1 MTRARDIANLGNGV
15 DASDLT
21 EGAVEGAL
29 TTPTGR
35 RNLIINGAMQ
45 VAQRGTSVSPS
56 TSVAYLIDRF
66 ATNSGGCGDCTITQ
80 ENDGPSGVSEYSLK
94 YLATSDDTLDS
105 GNDCWIRYIVE
116 KKDIENINLQD
127 SDATLTLSFW
137 VKSSQTGQSSI
148 AVADGPYSNRYITTY
163 NISSANTWEKVEVNI
178 PSPSTFTYTG
188 DYGLRVYWDLG
199 AGSDYRSIPN
209 TWDNSVDWAVSGNFR
224 VAGVNNAYLQIT
236 GVQLE
241 VGSVATPFE
250 HRSYGEELALCQR
263 YYYFFGQGTG
273 GNSGDIGIGS
283 YYNSTYLDTVIQ
295 FPVTMRVTP
304 TLVATSG
311 TDYYASF
318 RNNGADYFN
327 TLILSK
333 GCPSA
338 AAIGSSDGVSGTG
351 GYATIVRFN
360 SASASIAFDSE
371 L

>member
-263 YYYFFGQGTG
+263 YYYMAVNGTNQSLG
-273 GNSGDIGIGS
+273 LGWCYS
-283 YYNSTYLDTVIQ
+283 DTSVSVVVQ
-295 FPVTMRVTP
+295 HPVTMRATP
-304 TLVATSG
+304 SV
-311 TDYYASF
+311 DY
-318 RNNGADYFN
+318 
-327 TLILSK
+327 
-333 GCPSA
+333 
-338 AAIGSSDGVSGTG
+338 VSGTSYFRIERG
-351 GYATIVRFN
+351 GGTGTAQGVFSVSN
-360 SASASIAFDSE
+360 STARQSRIYDNSTVTGGVQGEAAWWFSNNASAYVAFDAE